1 VTGIPEQTQMAVE
14 IFRIPDDE
22 INRAVDAAR
31 LFLEAEAQ
39 GRGAVMIDGKMADR
53 ATDRVNRNT
62 LKTAYALGRIDEA
75 MARELQLI

>member
-1 VTGIPEQTQMAVE
+1 
-14 IFRIPDDE
+14 
-22 INRAVDAAR
+22 

-62 LKTAYALGRIDEA
+62 LKTAYALSRIDEA
-75 MARELQLI
+75 MARELRLI